1 MEPKPAPNP
10 EKETNQRHVA
20 LVAGWTLLSRVTGL
34 VRVVVI
40 GAVLGPTFF
49 ANIFQ
54 TINVIPNLTYNLFAG
69 SLIASLLVPPLVES
83 LHRGGQQ
90 AVKELSRRFLSLI
103 MAGMA
108 LVGLAVVVAAWPL
121 SRLITASIR
130 NPALHETSGN
140 QALIM
145 LVLVVPQ
152 IVLYGVAAVGGAVQ
166 NANGRFALAAAA
178 PALENLGLIITMI
191 LCALLFGKGLEA
203 DRVGNRQL
211 VLLAV
216 GSTLSVSIHALV
228 QFVGASQAIGGLL
241 LPRWHWKNDATRSL
255 LPRLGTSIGTGAC
268 AAAWTLL
275 CTLAAGLLAGGVVA
289 FQTGLAFYSF
299 PVAVAAR
306 AVGTTLLPR
315 LSHLAGVGDRSRFAQ
330 TYRSG
335 LRTALSLVV
344 PIAIFLFVLS
354 GYLARL
360 ISFGAMAHGD
370 GLNLVN
376 LAIRSLSLAVVGGSI
391 YEVASQA
398 CFACYDAKSAFTAN
412 LGRLGVVGG
421 GLVVAL
427 LVPKSGLVLVA
438 VCAAV
443 VAGECTAAY
452 VMHRAVSLRLTVT
465 GQRPTKRRHRF
476 ESTRVFGIPVVSAS
490 VGMLLPPL
498 FRSNDHLDAFAHLT
512 VASWVF
518 ALLSIAV
525 NWKWIQN
532 HRGRFA
538 HLVPRTQRRHSK
550 KFTNVFVFLT
560 VQLVFVLSALS
571 GPLPILAGLLVAGM
585 VWDVRRHRGLQQ
597 RRGSVPVM
605 SLQLRDRVQGSA
617 FTRALSV
624 PALIQFAGW
633 KNRRTVPVLKKPRW
647 NSFLRALLI
656 RLNGWIRAHFGYT
669 RRSVRELRQ
678 RPTSMAL
685 VLFALVVVPVLAAG
699 VVFLGLVPVFGALCV
714 VGIVCVVTVRPSYAA
729 YIYLCLVPFITGIE
743 RGKLLPLLRPNEGLE
758 VLLLLALVLNGV
770 KTWSRGATL
779 RVIVS
784 TSDRAFLTLVLLG
797 SVWPLAWLSLR
808 GLPTKVSDV
817 MAVLPLWRL
826 LGLLVLFRVAVRTQT
841 EVRNCCWIVLVSAV
855 PLAVLAVLQ
864 SRGVGV
870 IDFAL
875 SGLWGDNS
883 AGRGGATLGSS
894 IAVGDYLSFCFALGL
909 LMRHHRKEH
918 SRLLAGLA
926 GVCALGALGSGQFSG
941 FIGVVVVSVIV
952 AQRTGA
958 IRQMV
963 KWAVPIGVVSASVIG
978 PVVAQ
983 RFSGFTS
990 EFGLPRSWLGRMDNL
1005 TNFYL
1010 PRLGNF
1016 RFLFGVSPD
1025 SVLQAPE
1032 TWREQIFLESGHL
1045 WFLWVGG
1052 VPMLCV
1058 FFWWLHAAR
1067 NEAALAARSSDL
1079 DRSIAAEASRV
1090 ALTLMAALTLIDMH
1104 LTLRGSADLLVVL
1117 FALGSGALRVK
1128 PIARPQRKPLVQT
1141 TRMALS

>member
-1 MEPKPAPNP
+1 MEPEPAPNP
-10 EKETNQRHVA
+10 EKKSNQNRVA

-34 VRVVVI
+34 VRVIVI

-49 ANIFQ
+49 ANVFQ

-103 MAGMA
+103 IAGMA
-108 LVGLAVVVAAWPL
+108 VVGLAVVLAAWPL

-130 NPALHETSGN
+130 NPAVHETSGN

-152 IVLYGVAAVGGAVQ
+152 IVLYGVAAVGAAVQ
-166 NANGRFALAAAA
+166 NANARFALAAAA
-178 PALENLGLIITMI
+178 PAIENLGLIITMI
-191 LCALLFGKGLEA
+191 VCALVFGKGLEA

-228 QFVGASQAIGGLL
+228 QFVGASHAIGGLL
-241 LPRWHWKNDATRSL
+241 SPRWHWKNDATRSL

-315 LSHLAGVGDRSRFAQ
+315 LSHLAGVGDRSQFAQ

-335 LRTALSLVV
+335 LRNAVSLVV
-344 PIAIFLFVLS
+344 PIAIFMFALS

-360 ISFGAMAHGD
+360 ISFGAMAHGA

-398 CFACYDAKSAFTAN
+398 CFACYDAKSALTAN
-412 LGRLGVVGG
+412 LGRLGVIGG
-421 GLVVAL
+421 GLVAAL
-427 LVPKSGLVLVA
+427 LVPKTGLVLVA

-443 VAGECTAAY
+443 VAGECIAAY
-452 VMHRAVSLRLTVT
+452 VMHRAVSLRLTVP
-465 GQRPTKRRHRF
+465 GLRPTKRHHRF

-490 VGMLLPPL
+490 VAMLLPPL

-571 GPLPILAGLLVAGM
+571 GPLLFLGGLLVAGM

-597 RRGSVPVM
+597 RRGSAPVL
-605 SLQLRDRVQGSA
+605 SLRLRDRFQGSA
-617 FTRALSV
+617 FTPALS
-624 PALIQFAGW
+624 ATQIQFGGW
-633 KNRRTVPVLKKPRW
+633 KNRRAVRVKRKPRW
-647 NSFLRALLI
+647 SSFLRASPI
-656 RLNGWIRAHFGYT
+656 RLNGWIRAHFGYA
-669 RRSVRELRQ
+669 RRSVRGLMQ
-678 RPTSMAL
+678 RPTSMAI
-685 VLFALVVVPVLAAG
+685 VFLFLVVAPALAAG
-699 VVFLGLVPVFGALCV
+699 VVLLGLVPVFGALCV
-714 VGIVCVVTVRPSYAA
+714 VGIVCVVSVRPSYAA

-758 VLLLLALVLNGV
+758 VLLLLALVLNGL
-770 KTWSRGATL
+770 KTWSHGATL

-784 TSDRAFLTLVLLG
+784 TSDRAFLALVLFG

-808 GLPTKVSDV
+808 GLPTKASDA

-855 PLAVLAVLQ
+855 PLALLAVLQ

-875 SGLWGDNS
+875 SDLWGDNS

-909 LMRHHRKEH
+909 LMRHRRKEH

-952 AQRTGA
+952 AQRTRA

-963 KWAVPIGVVSASVIG
+963 KWTVPIGVVSASVIG

-1010 PRLGNF
+1010 PRLANF

-1117 FALGSGALRVK
+1117 FALGGGALRVK
-1128 PIARPQRKPLVQT
+1128 PIAKSQRNPMAQI